1 MAGAAIAQGKKAE
14 HVKSELPC
22 TDELKA
28 KPSSGGDRR
37 REPRF
42 PYKTVVTL
50 VRVEHGATF
59 ELKKC
64 WTRDL
69 SPSGARIMSLDPI
82 NGERILLKFLLP
94 KLGSKFIEARVCSQA
109 TEEQTD
115 IRNRA
120 TTIHLYG
127 VLFTHV
133 LTDAEVCDRLL

>member
-1 MAGAAIAQGKKAE
+1 
-14 HVKSELPC
+14 
-22 TDELKA
+22 
-28 KPSSGGDRR
+28 
-37 REPRF
+37 
-42 PYKTVVTL
+42 
-50 VRVEHGATF
+50 
-59 ELKKC
+59 
-64 WTRDL
+64 
-69 SPSGARIMSLDPI
+69 MSLDPI

-94 KLGSKFIEARVCSQA
+94 KLGSKFIEAQVCSQA